1 MPNNSQ
7 DLINLLVEKRKQLK
21 LTQNKLSKK
30 VDVSHTSIARIEN
43 GEMNPT
49 LSLFI
54 SIANE
59 LGYDLTLQKI
69 EQSDNETETIFEN
82 DDIVVLKKTKD
93 IRKKQF

>member
-7 DLINLLVEKRKQLK
+7 DLINLLIEKRKKLK

-59 LGYDLTLQKI
+59 LGYDLILQKT
-69 EQSDNETETIFEN
+69 EENENESETIFEN
-82 DDIVVLKKTKD
+82 DDIVVLKKKKD
-93 IRKKQF
+93 IRKK

>member
-7 DLINLLVEKRKQLK
+7 DLINLLIEKRKKLQ

-43 GEMNPT
+43 GDMNPT

-59 LGYDLTLQKI
+59 LGYDLTFQAL
-69 EQSDNETETIFEN
+69 DLNENKTETIYEN
-82 DDIVVLKKTKD
+82 DDIIVLKKK
-93 IRKKQF
+93 

>member
-1 MPNNSQ
+1 MPNDSK

-59 LGYDLTLQKI
+59 LGYDLILQKI
-69 EQSDNETETIFEN
+69 EQGENNSETIYEN
-82 DDIVVLKKTKD
+82 DDIIVLKKTKN
-93 IRKKQF
+93 RKK

>member
-1 MPNNSQ
+1 MPNDSK

-30 VDVSHTSIARIEN
+30 VEVSHTSIARIEN

-69 EQSDNETETIFEN
+69 EQNDNESETIFEN
-82 DDIVVLKKTKD
+82 DDIVVLKKTK
-93 IRKKQF
+93 RY